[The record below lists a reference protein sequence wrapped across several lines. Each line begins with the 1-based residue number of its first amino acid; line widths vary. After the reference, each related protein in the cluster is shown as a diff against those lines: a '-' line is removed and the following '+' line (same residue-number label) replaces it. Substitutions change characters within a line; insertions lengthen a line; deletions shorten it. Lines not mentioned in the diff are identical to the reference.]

1 LRKDLSRVNE
11 KDLHDTLAR
20 LGYVKCKKNGSE
32 WRCRQFHIFLKHR
45 KKRGISIRIHE
56 DTPHYLPPFHRA
68 KQKGKA
74 LAQEMNK
81 IVEAYK
87 RRRALS

>member
-1 LRKDLSRVNE
+1 MRKDLSRVNE
-11 KDLHDTLAR
+11 KHLHDTLTR
-20 LGYVKCKKNGSE
+20 LGYVKCKQDGSE
-32 WRCRQFHIFLKHR
+32 WRRRQFHLFLQHR

-87 RRRALS
+87 RRRALG

>member
-1 LRKDLSRVNE
+1 MRKDLSRVNE

-56 DTPHYLPPFHRA
+56 DKPHYLPPFHRA